1 MVFFLL
7 ISKYYFWKG
16 FIMKTENELILHIY
30 ESSQMG
36 IEAINNLLKELKNKE
51 NKIKKILEDELKE
64 YEKFYKSSEKLL
76 KKEKIEL
83 KEKGKMAK
91 MMSKMGIKKEVLS
104 DNSDSKIAQML
115 TQGLTMGVTQIA
127 AKIDSYKDVISKNH
141 MELAKEYKKFQE
153 NSIEK
158 LKSYL

>member
-1 MVFFLL
+1 
-7 ISKYYFWKG
+7 
-16 FIMKTENELILHIY
+16 
-30 ESSQMG
+30 MG

>member
-1 MVFFLL
+1 
-7 ISKYYFWKG
+7 
-16 FIMKTENELILHIY
+16 MKTENELILHIY

-36 IEAINNLLKELKNKE
+36 IEAINNLLNELKNKE

-91 MMSKMGIKKEVLS
+91 MRAKIGIKKEVLS

-141 MELAKEYKKFQE
+141 MELAKNYKKFQE

>member
-1 MVFFLL
+1 
-7 ISKYYFWKG
+7 
-16 FIMKTENELILHIY
+16 MKTENELILHIY

-36 IEAINNLLKELKNKE
+36 IEAINNLLNELKNKE

-91 MMSKMGIKKEVLS
+91 MMAKIGIKKEVLS

-141 MELAKEYKKFQE
+141 MELAKNYKKFQK

>member
-1 MVFFLL
+1 
-7 ISKYYFWKG
+7 
-16 FIMKTENELILHIY
+16 MKTENELILHIY

-141 MELAKEYKKFQE
+141 MELAKNYKKFQE

>member
-1 MVFFLL
+1 M
-7 ISKYYFWKG
+7 
-16 FIMKTENELILHIY
+16 
-30 ESSQMG
+30 
-36 IEAINNLLKELKNKE
+36 
-51 NKIKKILEDELKE
+51 
-64 YEKFYKSSEKLL
+64 
-76 KKEKIEL
+76 
-83 KEKGKMAK
+83 MA
-91 MMSKMGIKKEVLS
+91 KMGIKKEVLS

>member
-1 MVFFLL
+1 
-7 ISKYYFWKG
+7 
-16 FIMKTENELILHIY
+16 MKTENELILHIY

-141 MELAKEYKKFQE
+141 MELDKEYKKFQE

>member
-1 MVFFLL
+1 
-7 ISKYYFWKG
+7 
-16 FIMKTENELILHIY
+16 MKTENELILHIY

-36 IEAINNLLKELKNKE
+36 IEAINNLLNELKNKE

-83 KEKGKMAK
+83 KEKGKMDK
-91 MMSKMGIKKEVLS
+91 MMAKIGIKKEVLS

-141 MELAKEYKKFQE
+141 MELAKNYKKFQE

>member
-1 MVFFLL
+1 
-7 ISKYYFWKG
+7 
-16 FIMKTENELILHIY
+16 MKTENELILHIY

-36 IEAINNLLKELKNKE
+36 IEAINNLLNELKNKE

-91 MMSKMGIKKEVLS
+91 MIAKIGIKKEVLS

-141 MELAKEYKKFQE
+141 MELAKNYKKFQE

>member
-1 MVFFLL
+1 
-7 ISKYYFWKG
+7 
-16 FIMKTENELILHIY
+16 MKTENELILHIY

-36 IEAINNLLKELKNKE
+36 IEAINNLLNELKNKE

-91 MMSKMGIKKEVLS
+91 MMAKIGIKKEVLS

-127 AKIDSYKDVISKNH
+127 AKIDSYKDVISKNY
-141 MELAKEYKKFQE
+141 MELAKNYKKFQE

>member
-1 MVFFLL
+1 
-7 ISKYYFWKG
+7 
-16 FIMKTENELILHIY
+16 MKTENELILHIY

-36 IEAINNLLKELKNKE
+36 IEAINNLLNELKNKE

-91 MMSKMGIKKEVLS
+91 MMAKIGIKKEVLS

-141 MELAKEYKKFQE
+141 MELAKNYKKFQE

>member
-1 MVFFLL
+1 
-7 ISKYYFWKG
+7 
-16 FIMKTENELILHIY
+16 MKTENELILHIY

-51 NKIKKILEDELKE
+51 NKIKKILEDKLKE

>member
-1 MVFFLL
+1 
-7 ISKYYFWKG
+7 
-16 FIMKTENELILHIY
+16 MKTENELILHIY

-36 IEAINNLLKELKNKE
+36 IEAINNLLNELKNKE

-83 KEKGKMAK
+83 KEKGNMAK
-91 MMSKMGIKKEVLS
+91 MMAKIGIKKEVLS

-141 MELAKEYKKFQE
+141 MELAKNYKKFQE

>member
-1 MVFFLL
+1 
-7 ISKYYFWKG
+7 
-16 FIMKTENELILHIY
+16 MKTENELILHIY

>member
-1 MVFFLL
+1 
-7 ISKYYFWKG
+7 
-16 FIMKTENELILHIY
+16 MKTENELILHIY

-36 IEAINNLLKELKNKE
+36 IEAINNLLNELKNKE

-83 KEKGKMAK
+83 KEKGKMTK
-91 MMSKMGIKKEVLS
+91 MMAKIGIKKEVLS

-141 MELAKEYKKFQE
+141 MELAKNYKKFQE

>member
-1 MVFFLL
+1 
-7 ISKYYFWKG
+7 
-16 FIMKTENELILHIY
+16 MKTENELILHIY

-36 IEAINNLLKELKNKE
+36 IEAINNLLNELKNKE

-91 MMSKMGIKKEVLS
+91 MMDKIGIKKEVLS

-141 MELAKEYKKFQE
+141 MELAKNYKKFQE

>member
-1 MVFFLL
+1 
-7 ISKYYFWKG
+7 
-16 FIMKTENELILHIY
+16 MKTENELILHIY

-36 IEAINNLLKELKNKE
+36 IEAINNLLNELKNKE

-83 KEKGKMAK
+83 KGKGKMAK
-91 MMSKMGIKKEVLS
+91 MMAKIGIKKEVLS

-141 MELAKEYKKFQE
+141 MELAKNYKKFQE

>member
-1 MVFFLL
+1 
-7 ISKYYFWKG
+7 
-16 FIMKTENELILHIY
+16 MKTENELILHIY

-141 MELAKEYKKFQE
+141 MELAKDYKKFQE

>member
-36 IEAINNLLKELKNKE
+36 IEAINNLLNELKNKE

-91 MMSKMGIKKEVLS
+91 MMAKIGIKKEVLS

-141 MELAKEYKKFQE
+141 MELAKNYKKFQE

>member
-1 MVFFLL
+1 
-7 ISKYYFWKG
+7 
-16 FIMKTENELILHIY
+16 MKTENELILHIY

-36 IEAINNLLKELKNKE
+36 IEAINNLLNELKNKVC
-51 NKIKKILEDELKE
+51 KIKKILEDELKE

-91 MMSKMGIKKEVLS
+91 MMAKIGIKKEVLS

-141 MELAKEYKKFQE
+141 MELAKNYKKFQE

>member
-1 MVFFLL
+1 
-7 ISKYYFWKG
+7 
-16 FIMKTENELILHIY
+16 MKTENELILHIY

-36 IEAINNLLKELKNKE
+36 IEAINNLLNELKNKE

-91 MMSKMGIKKEVLS
+91 MMAKIGIKKEVLS

>member
-1 MVFFLL
+1 
-7 ISKYYFWKG
+7 
-16 FIMKTENELILHIY
+16 MKTENELILHIY

-64 YEKFYKSSEKLL
+64 YEKFYKSSERLL

>member
-1 MVFFLL
+1 
-7 ISKYYFWKG
+7 
-16 FIMKTENELILHIY
+16 MKTENELIFHIY

-36 IEAINNLLKELKNKE
+36 IEAINNLLNELKNKE

-91 MMSKMGIKKEVLS
+91 MMAKIGIKKEVLS

-141 MELAKEYKKFQE
+141 MELAKNYKKFQE

>member
-1 MVFFLL
+1 
-7 ISKYYFWKG
+7 
-16 FIMKTENELILHIY
+16 MKTENELILHIY

-36 IEAINNLLKELKNKE
+36 IEAINNLLNELKNKE

-91 MMSKMGIKKEVLS
+91 MMAKIGLKKEVLS

-141 MELAKEYKKFQE
+141 MELAKNYKKFQE

>member
-1 MVFFLL
+1 
-7 ISKYYFWKG
+7 
-16 FIMKTENELILHIY
+16 MKTENELILHIY

-91 MMSKMGIKKEVLS
+91 MMSKIGIKKEVLS

>member
-1 MVFFLL
+1 
-7 ISKYYFWKG
+7 
-16 FIMKTENELILHIY
+16 MKTENELILHIY

-36 IEAINNLLKELKNKE
+36 IEAINNLLNELKNKE
-51 NKIKKILEDELKE
+51 NKIKKILGDELKE

-91 MMSKMGIKKEVLS
+91 MMAKIGIKKEVLS

-141 MELAKEYKKFQE
+141 MELAKNYKKFQE

>member
-1 MVFFLL
+1 
-7 ISKYYFWKG
+7 
-16 FIMKTENELILHIY
+16 MKTENELILHIY

-36 IEAINNLLKELKNKE
+36 IEAINNLLNELKNKE

-91 MMSKMGIKKEVLS
+91 MMAKIGIKKEVLS

-115 TQGLTMGVTQIA
+115 TQGLTMGFTQIA

-141 MELAKEYKKFQE
+141 MELAKNYKKFQE